1 LPGSGTPNGTT
12 AEEEA
17 MRNGTAAR
25 VGTDRFSV
33 RSSDGTPL
41 AVWVDG
47 AGPPLVLV
55 HGSLSDHTTFEPLVH
70 ELRDAVRTFS
80 MDRRGFGASGDAAG
94 YSIEREFE
102 DVSAVVAAVA
112 ARTGSPV
119 ALWGHSY
126 GAGCAMGGAARTG
139 DVGRLVLYEPVL
151 GIAYPAGSIEEVEA
165 AVAAGDVEAA
175 VVAVL
180 LGILEMTVEDVDA
193 LRASPRWPVLLAAG
207 PTVPRECLVEHGWVY
222 RPGQFDAIAAP
233 TLLLAGSEPT
243 RAQGGHPSSG
253 GGDPRPSGPV
263 VGGAWPPRPQDRSR
277 HGRSRHPA
285 VHLHLHRVRL
295 VAAPWHHDRPT
306 GTPERP
312 VAECPGRVEVGARW
326 QRAGRRVGRRARCD
340 GCWCHWRWPSS
351 SAASPAPI

>member
-1 LPGSGTPNGTT
+1 
-12 AEEEA
+12 
-17 MRNGTAAR
+17 MRNGAAAR

-126 GAGCAMGGAARTG
+126 GAGCAMGGAARTS
-139 DVGRLVLYEPVL
+139 DVGRLVLYEPGL

-165 AVAAGDVEAA
+165 AVAAGDMEAA

-207 PTVPRECLVEHGWVY
+207 PTVPRECRVERGWVY
-222 RPGQFDAIAAP
+222 RPGQFDAIAARHCCWPAPRAHPCSRRPPVQRRRRSP
-233 TLLLAGSEPT
+233 TLGSGRWRGMATSPT
-243 RAQGGHPSSG
+243 RPIPPWSPPSSG
-253 GGDPRPSGPV
+253 GSSSPPSG
-263 VGGAWPPRPQDRSR
+263 
-277 HGRSRHPA
+277 
-285 VHLHLHRVRL
+285 
-295 VAAPWHHDRPT
+295 
-306 GTPERP
+306 E
-312 VAECPGRVEVGARW
+312 
-326 QRAGRRVGRRARCD
+326 ARC
-340 GCWCHWRWPSS
+340 R
-351 SAASPAPI
+351 ALAS

>member
-126 GAGCAMGGAARTG
+126 GAGCAMGGAARTS
-139 DVGRLVLYEPVL
+139 DVGRLVLYEPGL

-165 AVAAGDVEAA
+165 AVAAGDMEAA

-207 PTVPRECLVEHGWVY
+207 PTVPRECRVEHGWVY
-222 RPGQFDAIAAP
+222 RPGQFDAIAAL
-233 TLLLAGSEPT
+233 TLLLAGSESPPVLKEAT
-243 RAQGGHPSSG
+243 RRAAAAIP
-253 GGDPRPSGPV
+253 DPRV
-263 VGGAWPPRPQDRSR
+263 RSLEG
-277 HGRSRHPA
+277 HGHLAHKTDPA
-285 VHLHLHRVRL
+285 M
-295 VAAPWHHDRPT
+295 VAA
-306 GTPERP
+306 
-312 VAECPGRVEVGARW
+312 VI
-326 QRAGRRVGRRARCD
+326 RRFIFTSIG
-340 GCWCHWRWPSS
+340 
-351 SAASPAPI
+351 

>member
-17 MRNGTAAR
+17 MRNGAAAR

-126 GAGCAMGGAARTG
+126 GAGCAMGGAARTS
-139 DVGRLVLYEPVL
+139 DVGRLVLYEPGL

-165 AVAAGDVEAA
+165 AVAAGDMEAA

-207 PTVPRECLVEHGWVY
+207 PTVPRECRVERGWVY
-222 RPGQFDAIAAP
+222 RPGQFDAIAARHCCWPAPRAHPCSRRPPVQRRRRSP
-233 TLLLAGSEPT
+233 TL
-243 RAQGGHPSSG
+243 
-253 GGDPRPSGPV
+253 GPV

-277 HGRSRHPA
+277 HGRRRHPA

-326 QRAGRRVGRRARCD
+326 QRAGRRVGLRARCG

-351 SAASPAPI
+351 SAASPAPT